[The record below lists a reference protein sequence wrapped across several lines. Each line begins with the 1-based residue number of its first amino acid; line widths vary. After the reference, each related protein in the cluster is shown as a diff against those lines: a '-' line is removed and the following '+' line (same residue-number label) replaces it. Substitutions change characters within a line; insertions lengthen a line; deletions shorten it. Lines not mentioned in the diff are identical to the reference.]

1 MVNICNQLVEQHDC
15 ETAVRVGD
23 VFALLVY
30 FYAQR
35 KDWQNAYQSLER
47 MRAHSIALEPF
58 IDVPLIETAYSQ
70 VGLDAR
76 AVGALTTSGQNEGD
90 GEGGIEEEL
99 EGEGKR

>member
-1 MVNICNQLVEQHDC
+1 
-15 ETAVRVGD
+15 VGD

-35 KDWQNAYQSLER
+35 KDWQSAYQSLER
-47 MRAHSIALEPF
+47 MRAHNIALEPF

-76 AVGALTTSGQNEGD
+76 AVGALSSGQASGE
-90 GEGGIEEEL
+90 GEGGIEEEI
-99 EGEGKR
+99 EGEGKQ